1 MGVRLFVIKRSYGV
15 QLVLTTRCRNL
26 VPMASLTQDGQRY
39 NRPLKFYAWD
49 FSSMPRSRQISYSA
63 AVDLMAEL
71 GVSQYYFTLP
81 IRECK
86 DGDEL
91 LRIELMMSS
100 AQ

>member
-1 MGVRLFVIKRSYGV
+1 MGVRLFVIERSYGV
-15 QLVLTTRCRNL
+15 RLVLTTRCRNL
-26 VPMASLTQDGQRY
+26 APMASLTQNGKRY
-39 NRPLKFYAWD
+39 NRPLKFL
-49 FSSMPRSRQISYSA
+49 RISYLA
-63 AVDLMAEL
+63 TVDLVAEL

-81 IRECK
+81 IGECK